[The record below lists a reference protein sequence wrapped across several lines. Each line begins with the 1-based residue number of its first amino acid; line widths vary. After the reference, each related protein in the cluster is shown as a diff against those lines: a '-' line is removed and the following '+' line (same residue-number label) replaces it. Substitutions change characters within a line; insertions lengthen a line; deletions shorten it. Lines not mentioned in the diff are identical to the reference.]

1 MIQINNWGIQMEKVK
16 NYIDNK
22 GNYINIEN
30 KSLREIWLDGYECG
44 RLDKEKVE
52 GLDKARH
59 YLEDDGK

>member
-1 MIQINNWGIQMEKVK
+1 MEKVK

-30 KSLREIWLDGYECG
+30 KSLREIWLDGYERG